1 MPATEELEEATATW
15 ELDEAGE
22 KGARHA
28 VPIWPSP
35 PPISPAVLV
44 GRQHLH
50 GATSGLIIS
59 CTNTYSLYPIK
70 NESNLVSDVTHL
82 LLDWFFYGTD
92 RVRDTPRYGLEKL
105 LTRPKEP
112 IEVRPFGANWE
123 PTKEQFLWV
132 GFEPSLSSVGRGTPT
147 STASQ
152 ADGRGG
158 DPPSRRVPVP
168 CGPGARRGAVEGSP
182 TTPP

>member
-70 NESNLVSDVTHL
+70 KRIKSSIGCNTSVTRLV
-82 LLDWFFYGTD
+82 
-92 RVRDTPRYGLEKL
+92 
-105 LTRPKEP
+105 
-112 IEVRPFGANWE
+112 
-123 PTKEQFLWV
+123 FLWN
-132 GFEPSLSSVGRGTPT
+132 G
-147 STASQ
+147 
-152 ADGRGG
+152 
-158 DPPSRRVPVP
+158 
-168 CGPGARRGAVEGSP
+168 
-182 TTPP
+182 